1 MSATYLVTGAS
12 GQLGRRV
19 VSNLL
24 ERGIAPA
31 RIIATTRKPESLAAL
46 AERGVVVRAADF
58 DDETSLTKAF
68 AGATRALLVSTD
80 ALDAPGKRIAQH
92 RAAIRALEAA
102 KVDHVVY
109 TSVPNPYPG
118 SPVAI
123 GQDHLETEQ
132 ELGRTRLGFTV
143 LRNSL
148 YFDLLL
154 HALPA
159 ALTSGDL
166 VDARGD
172 GAAAFVTREDC
183 ALAAAAALA
192 SDTRGRRIMDVTGPA
207 ALTSAD
213 VAKLVS
219 DVAKKPIRHVSL
231 SKDALVAGLTAHGFP
246 PAIADVYASFDVAI
260 EKGDFHVVS
269 STVKELTGNAPE
281 SVAAFL
287 ARHASV
293 ITG

>member
-1 MSATYLVTGAS
+1 MSATYLVSGAS

-132 ELGRTRLGFTV
+132 ELGRTRLGFTI

-148 YFDLLL
+148 YIDLLL

-159 ALTSGDL
+159 ALASGDL

-287 ARHASV
+287 GRHASA